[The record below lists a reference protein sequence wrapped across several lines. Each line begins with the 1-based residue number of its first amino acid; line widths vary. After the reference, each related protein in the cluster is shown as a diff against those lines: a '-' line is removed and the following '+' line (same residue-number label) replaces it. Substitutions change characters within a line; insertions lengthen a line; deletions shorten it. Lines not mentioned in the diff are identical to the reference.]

1 MGCGGIPKADN
12 NSEKENHIVIPKVT
26 KDINSNKQPIQK
38 EEPINKNI
46 NEKRTEN
53 QRPEINKKNDDL
65 NDILGMFS
73 PDHIS
78 RHELE
83 FQFIP
88 NQLPVLYT
96 KGMIN
101 DNVMTNP
108 SSWKNIF
115 QMSGLLDPT
124 YLDQITVQKIEMNN
138 GIKKFFLTFPEPK
151 IGTECFYAILF
162 FDENKNWN
170 YFTLEKEFGNDFGT
184 TKGSGL
190 ICGQVGRQHL
200 NFNKICRVD
209 TQEFE
214 VVVQQLYDNIRRD
227 Y

>member
-26 KDINSNKQPIQK
+26 KETNSNKQQIQN

-46 NEKRTEN
+46 NIKSIEN
-53 QRPEINKKNDDL
+53 PIPEINKKNDDL

-108 SSWKNIF
+108 SSWKIF
-115 QMSGLLDPT
+115 F
-124 YLDQITVQKIEMNN
+124 K
-138 GIKKFFLTFPEPK
+138 
-151 IGTECFYAILF
+151 
-162 FDENKNWN
+162 
-170 YFTLEKEFGNDFGT
+170 
-184 TKGSGL
+184 
-190 ICGQVGRQHL
+190 
-200 NFNKICRVD
+200 
-209 TQEFE
+209 
-214 VVVQQLYDNIRRD
+214 
-227 Y
+227 